1 MYKQIIGEFLNS
13 DASQIIGKHDFQNDI
28 ITTFSDFFENK
39 DNLSRFSDDYLIQDY
54 ISYIRNDLDLYK
66 DSLLEVYALLQ
77 AAKTASSDDTYSG
90 LVYF

>member
-39 DNLSRFSDDYLIQDY
+39 DNLSSYSNDYLIQDY